1 MAKKNTRNK
10 IIEFAIQYFN
20 SEGFGAITLHELAKK
35 LDISRGN
42 LTYHFKDKDALLE
55 AIVEEMWGKIE
66 AETTKARQLPSF
78 KNLHNTARL
87 YYKVHQE
94 YSFIFLDQNVLN
106 HPSIKSKLKEITTQ
120 AIEDNKA
127 AIAFAIKLGNMKPEP
142 VPGMYYNIALIAW
155 MLSFYW
161 RSQQVIRG
169 EKSAE
174 DSEKII
180 WSLLIPHFTKKGIQS
195 FIDFF
200 GEEYY
205 KSLGEPF
212 EVKLEDIISF

>member
-10 IIEFAIQYFN
+10 IIEFATQYFN
-20 SEGFGAITLHELAKK
+20 KEGFGAISLHELAKK
-35 LDISRGN
+35 LEMSRGN

-55 AIVEEMWGKIE
+55 AIVEEMWEKLE
-66 AETTKARQLPSF
+66 AETTKSRQLPSF
-78 KNLHNTARL
+78 KNLHNTARV
-87 YYKVHQE
+87 YYRIHRE
-94 YSFIFLDQNVLN
+94 YAFIFLDQNVLN
-106 HPSIKSKLKEITTQ
+106 HPSIKPKLQEVTRQ

-127 AIAFAIKLGNMKPEP
+127 AIAFAIKIGNMKPEP
-142 VPGMYYNIALIAW
+142 VSGIYYNIALITW
-155 MLSFYW
+155 ILSFYW

-169 EKSAE
+169 EKTKE

-180 WSLLIPHFTKKGIQS
+180 WSLLVPHFTEKGIQS
-195 FIDFF
+195 FIEFF

-205 KSLGEPF
+205 NSLGEPF